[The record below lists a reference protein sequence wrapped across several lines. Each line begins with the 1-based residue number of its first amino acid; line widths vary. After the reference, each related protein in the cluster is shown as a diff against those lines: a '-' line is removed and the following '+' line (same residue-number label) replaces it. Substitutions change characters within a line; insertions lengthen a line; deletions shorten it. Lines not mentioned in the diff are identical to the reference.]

1 MEKEQLKTIM
11 TPEFMQELM
20 DLETAEDVQKA
31 MEQKGISLSIPEIN
45 KLQSADAGKPV
56 HHYIHEKGESHMQ
69 EKLNALLEDEAF
81 LNKMLNAENPEQVS
95 ALFAENGITMSAK
108 EVEILRSRLE
118 NADGGEL
125 SEDQL
130 ENVAGG
136 VDLDLIDDVLNS
148 IVKVGERLFDSISRR
163 RW

>member
-1 MEKEQLKTIM
+1 
-11 TPEFMQELM
+11 
-20 DLETAEDVQKA
+20 
-31 MEQKGISLSIPEIN
+31 
-45 KLQSADAGKPV
+45 
-56 HHYIHEKGESHMQ
+56 MQ

-148 IVKVGERLFDSISRR
+148 IVTVGERLFVSFSRGG
-163 RW
+163 W